1 MKLQFSLEYR
11 TQWGQSVAVELTLYR
26 HQGIRVNSRISLDT
40 SDGLQWSGD
49 VQVIERDV
57 ASFEYRYVIVEN
69 DQIVRREWNAV
80 PRRFPA
86 DSTRTFIFPDY
97 WRDIPQLNHLYS
109 SAYIHAVSHF
119 EAKDPNFVYYE
130 QTLVFRVQAP
140 QLHEG
145 QALALLGSQPPLGAW
160 DPLRALRM
168 ERAGINE
175 WVVSLSAAY
184 LYLPF
189 EYKYVIVDEETGNLI
204 QWEEGDNRLSPSGSI
219 PQNHVVVIYD
229 EIIHV
234 ADEHWKAAGIV
245 IPLFS
250 LRSAMSQGIGDFG
263 DLKRMVDW
271 ADQAGMTVIQLLPIN
286 DTTQT
291 HTWTDSYPYN
301 CISIY
306 ALHPM
311 YIDLQ
316 QLPPV
321 NDAAFMLEYEKK
333 RRELN
338 ALKQVD
344 YEQVNILK
352 QDYLQRLFKQEGQ
365 RVLKSAEYEEF
376 YQKNQEWL
384 VPYTAFCMLR
394 DKYGTSDFHRWP
406 HFKTYKAE
414 DIYALVE
421 KKAKGTSFYAFQQYI
436 LDKQLSETTVYARSR
451 GVVLKGDVPI
461 GISRH
466 SVEAWKEPFYFHMN
480 GQAGAP
486 PDDFSVNG
494 QNWGFPTYDWD
505 CMAQDG
511 YRWWIRRFRK
521 MAEYFDAFRIDHVLG
536 FFRIWE
542 IPLHSVHGLLGQFSP
557 ALPMSADEIEGFGLH
572 FQKELFTQPYI
583 TDQVLTSIFG
593 GMADHVRTAYLTKID
608 DTRYAMRPEYATQR
622 QVEAVFQG
630 MSDDSSIALRDGLY
644 SLISD
649 VLFVPD
655 IHNPELY
662 HPRISAT
669 EDYIF
674 RNLSWHDQEAFRC
687 LYEHYFYHRHNDF
700 WYDQAM
706 KKLPSLVEST
716 QMLAC
721 GEDLGMVPACVGPAM
736 ERLRM
741 LSLEIQAMPKT
752 PGLLFGHLGDNP
764 YRSVSTIFTHDM
776 ATLRAWWEEDY
787 DRTQRYYN
795 EILHHDGSTPRVM
808 PGWLAEEVISRHLY
822 CPSMLCL
829 FSFQDWISMDEKLRY
844 PYPDDERINIPSI
857 PRHQWRYRMHLTIED
872 LMQAIDFNT
881 HVRLL
886 IQRGG
891 RLN

>member
-1 MKLQFSLEYR
+1 
-11 TQWGQSVAVELTLYR
+11 
-26 HQGIRVNSRISLDT
+26 
-40 SDGLQWSGD
+40 
-49 VQVIERDV
+49 
-57 ASFEYRYVIVEN
+57 
-69 DQIVRREWNAV
+69 
-80 PRRFPA
+80 
-86 DSTRTFIFPDY
+86 
-97 WRDIPQLNHLYS
+97 
-109 SAYIHAVSHF
+109 
-119 EAKDPNFVYYE
+119 
-130 QTLVFRVQAP
+130 
-140 QLHEG
+140 
-145 QALALLGSQPPLGAW
+145 
-160 DPLRALRM
+160 
-168 ERAGINE
+168 
-175 WVVSLSAAY
+175 
-184 LYLPF
+184 
-189 EYKYVIVDEETGNLI
+189 
-204 QWEEGDNRLSPSGSI
+204 
-219 PQNHVVVIYD
+219 
-229 EIIHV
+229 
-234 ADEHWKAAGIV
+234 
-245 IPLFS
+245 
-250 LRSAMSQGIGDFG
+250 
-263 DLKRMVDW
+263 
-271 ADQAGMTVIQLLPIN
+271 
-286 DTTQT
+286 
-291 HTWTDSYPYN
+291 
-301 CISIY
+301 
-306 ALHPM
+306 
-311 YIDLQ
+311 
-316 QLPPV
+316 
-321 NDAAFMLEYEKK
+321 
-333 RRELN
+333 
-338 ALKQVD
+338 
-344 YEQVNILK
+344 
-352 QDYLQRLFKQEGQ
+352 
-365 RVLKSAEYEEF
+365 
-376 YQKNQEWL
+376 
-384 VPYTAFCMLR
+384 
-394 DKYGTSDFHRWP
+394 
-406 HFKTYKAE
+406 
-414 DIYALVE
+414 
-421 KKAKGTSFYAFQQYI
+421 
-436 LDKQLSETTVYARSR
+436 
-451 GVVLKGDVPI
+451 
-461 GISRH
+461 
-466 SVEAWKEPFYFHMN
+466 MN

-505 CMAQDG
+505 RMAQDG

-557 ALPMSADEIEGFGLH
+557 ALPMSAEEIEGFGLH

-583 TDQVLTSIFG
+583 TDQVLNSIFG

-622 QVEAVFQG
+622 QVEAAFQG
-630 MSDDSSIALRDGLY
+630 MSDDSSLALRDGLY

-669 EDYIF
+669 EDHIF

-721 GEDLGMVPACVGPAM
+721 GEDLGMVPACVGPVM

-741 LSLEIQAMPKT
+741 LSLEIQAMPKK

-776 ATLRAWWEEDY
+776 VTLRAWWEEDY

-795 EILHHDGSTPRVM
+795 EILHHDGSAPRVM
-808 PGWLAEEVISRHLY
+808 PGWLAEEVVSRHLY

-829 FSFQDWISMDEKLRY
+829 ISFQDWISMDEKLRY

-872 LMQAIDFNT
+872 LMQASDFNS